1 MASNATTT
9 AKIPDEL
16 KPLYRN
22 TVAYMTGLQNFLWGG
37 NRYPGTG
44 GDGGGNGEQPPGEHR
59 QPRRHLGI
67 QPGGDFVKPIGGVGF
82 NPNVTTLDEGPLE
95 PVGSDNDTPGGP
107 GDEGGNGGGG
117 WGGGGGYGNFGPFMF
132 NPQNLPIPLQFMPR
146 EIADIGQNPY
156 IGSAFTKAYNLGEMS
171 PWELEGVGAARDTI
185 PWADQRVTGFSIS
198 EQNPLVQAQKQAF
211 MASMLPEIQ
220 NQMAVAGLGRSS
232 SAADA
237 VANAWAQMLP
247 SVFESELGREE
258 RRIERGLGA
267 RQGLAN
273 YLAGAGGQ
281 YFQRQQA
288 QYGALRDIGDW
299 YQNYLQSR
307 ADARNDEIR
316 RLQGIGENAL
326 FQPLGGF
333 LPSTIGSHT
342 RSK

>member
-1 MASNATTT
+1 MSSHATTT
-9 AKIPDEL
+9 AKIPKEL
-16 KPLYRN
+16 KPLYKN

-37 NRYPGTG
+37 NRYPDIGDDEEEG
-44 GDGGGNGEQPPGEHR
+44 GDQTPDKHR
-59 QPRRHLGI
+59 QPRKHLSIMPSGDWVNPIGI
-67 QPGGDFVKPIGGVGF
+67 GGGDF
-82 NPNVTTLDEGPLE
+82 NPNVVALDKKKDNTSDSDEEG
-95 PVGSDNDTPGGP
+95 DTESSGGRKKRS
-107 GDEGGNGGGG
+107 
-117 WGGGGGYGNFGPFMF
+117 PFMF
-132 NPQNLPIPLQFMPR
+132 DPKDLPLPLQFMPR

-156 IGSAFTKAYNLGEMS
+156 IKSAFTKAYNIGEMS
-171 PWELEGVGAARDTI
+171 PWELAGIGTARDTI
-185 PWADQRVTGFSIS
+185 PWADERVTGFSIS

-211 MASMLPEIQ
+211 MASILPEIQ

-307 ADARNDEIR
+307 ADTRNEEIG
-316 RLQGIGENAL
+316 RLQGIAENAL

-333 LPSTIGSHT
+333 LPSTIGSRT